1 MMNKRQIINRSVT
14 FFFSKTFLYYM
25 KLIENPVSVQDEK
38 YIILIQFE
46 LLK

>member
-1 MMNKRQIINRSVT
+1 MMNKRQIINKSVT
-14 FFFSKTFLYYM
+14 FFFKRILYNM

-38 YIILIQFE
+38 NIILIQFE